1 MPNTY
6 FTVALLALLFVACGD
21 SGESPLVGPQ
31 TSSDSQEDNSASCS
45 SVELSSSSDIVV
57 SSGEDSIE
65 SIKFSSSS
73 NEIIVSSSDLSSSS
87 IMPKSSSSVK
97 SGSSAKSSSSLGECT
112 EKCVYRFFFWD
123 GSDDTYGRVETGSPE
138 KTSGLW
144 RTFDDSEYGGTSRVE
159 FPSDVEADEDGN
171 FFGPLIETYEGIKGS
186 VSLGDGYEFPY
197 AGIEFD
203 VWSANKEGVD
213 ISDWGGLC
221 LQYSSTVG
229 FDIELV
235 VENDSLV
242 TGFNNYRAIVSK
254 YPGVTIVFLPWSKF
268 RQERGWGKEVPLEDV
283 LRKTSTIRLKFSS
296 SPDVS
301 GDFWIRSIGS
311 SGMCAA

>member
-1 MPNTY
+1 MPYTP
-6 FTVALLALLFVACGD
+6 FVVVCLATLFFAACDDG
-21 SGESPLVGPQ
+21 GASPAGPQ
-31 TSSDSQEDNSASCS
+31 TSSDSHEDNSASCS
-45 SVELSSSSDIVV
+45 SVEQPSSSDIAI
-57 SSGEDSIE
+57 SSGVDSIE

-144 RTFDDSEYGGTSRVE
+144 RTFDDSEYGGTSRIE

-171 FFGPLIETYEGIKGS
+171 FFGPLVETYGGIKGS

-229 FDIELV
+229 FRIELI
-235 VENDSLV
+235 VENDSSV
-242 TGFNNYRAIVSK
+242 TEYNNYKASFDKVSSIST
-254 YPGVTIVFLPWSKF
+254 VCVRWEKF
-268 RQERGWGKEVPLEDV
+268 KQDAGWGKSVPREEV
-283 LRKTSTIRLKFSS
+283 LRKTSTIRLNFSW
-296 SPDVS
+296 SPGVS
-301 GDFWIRSIGS
+301 GDFYIRKIGCY
-311 SGMCAA
+311 GCL